1 MYDNL
6 LLLAACTVFPISLSP
21 SFRSDR
27 YPQVNGST
35 LEHTVTK
42 HQQSATAILFST
54 RTRPLH
60 INLADIR
67 QFGIATYVVKL
78 VDRVVDIQA
87 VLDVPHVVGFARTP
101 HGGVEREMGSVS
113 PDKVALLHQVSASH
127 PQFWLWGPDD
137 TFEWHATTM

>member
-6 LLLAACTVFPISLSP
+6 LLLAACTVLYSMYSISYLLSP
-21 SFRSDR
+21 YFRSDR

-35 LEHTVTK
+35 REHTVTK

-60 INLADIR
+60 INLADVR
-67 QFGIATYVVKL
+67 QFGIATVVVNL
-78 VDRVVDIQA
+78 VDRGVDIQA
-87 VLDVPHVVGFARTP
+87 VLEVPLVIGFARTP
-101 HGGVEREMGSVS
+101 HRGVEREMGSVS

-127 PQFWLWGPDD
+127 PQL
-137 TFEWHATTM
+137 